1 MSNEEKIGLAPLVV
15 GTPKILVLGS
25 LPSDKT
31 IKSNKENKTIQA
43 NKTSDSEKIQ
53 ENSVPKYYCSSS
65 NRFWKVVAAL
75 QGGISVPVEYS
86 QKVELLAST
95 GIALWD
101 VYKRALREGSL
112 DKNIRKGE
120 INNFCELVDLL
131 NENSGIQTIVFNGKK
146 ASKAFSEKLRYKLL
160 AKLKNRPIKFLSLPS
175 TSGASRKKTVVLI
188 QEWIDKLENV

>member
-25 LPSDKT
+25 LPG
-31 IKSNKENKTIQA
+31 NKTIQA
-43 NKTSDSEKIQ
+43 NKASNSDDAQ

-65 NRFWKVVAAL
+65 NRFWKVIAAL
-75 QGGISVPVEYS
+75 QGEKTVPVEYS
-86 QKVELLAST
+86 QKVALLASA

-120 INNFCELVDLL
+120 FNNFCELVELL
-131 NENSGIQTIVFNGKK
+131 NENPGIQTI
-146 ASKAFSEKLRYKLL
+146 FSEKIRYKLL

>member
-25 LPSDKT
+25 LPG
-31 IKSNKENKTIQA
+31 NKTIQA
-43 NKTSDSEKIQ
+43 NKASNSDDAQ

-65 NRFWKVVAAL
+65 NRFWKVIAAL
-75 QGGISVPVEYS
+75 QGEKTVPVEYS
-86 QKVELLAST
+86 QKVALLASA

-120 INNFCELVDLL
+120 FNNFCELVELL
-131 NENSGIQTIVFNGKK
+131 NENPGIQTIVLNGKK
-146 ASKAFSEKLRYKLL
+146 ASKAFSEKIRYKLL

>member
-25 LPSDKT
+25 LPG
-31 IKSNKENKTIQA
+31 NKTILA
-43 NKTSDSEKIQ
+43 NKTSNSDDAQ

-65 NRFWKVVAAL
+65 NRFWKVIAAL
-75 QGGISVPVEYS
+75 QGEKTVSVEYS
-86 QKVELLAST
+86 QKVALLASA

-120 INNFCELVDLL
+120 FNNFCELVELL
-131 NENSGIQTIVFNGKK
+131 NENPGIQTIVLNGKK
-146 ASKAFSEKLRYKLL
+146 ASKAFSEKIRYKLL
-160 AKLKNRPIKFLSLPS
+160 AKLKNRPIKFLLLPS
-175 TSGASRKKTVVLI
+175 TSGASRKKTADLI
-188 QEWIDKLENV
+188 QEWLGKLENV